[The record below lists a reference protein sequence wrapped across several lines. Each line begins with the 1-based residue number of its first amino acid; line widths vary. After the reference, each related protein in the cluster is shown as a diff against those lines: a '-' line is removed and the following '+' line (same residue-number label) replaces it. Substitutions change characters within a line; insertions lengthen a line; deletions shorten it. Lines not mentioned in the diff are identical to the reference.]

1 MFFTSDIKR
10 VSETFHEWKTSVIK
24 DMTEITPVSRKR
36 PSLQKPNWNKC
47 LCHVRENL
55 EDKLTSFSDKSW
67 EKFQSCAIRR
77 KDVIWMTM
85 KDYWNEGPK
94 GGYHRQCYQ
103 QYTDINKVTKV
114 QQKHCSARDEEIF
127 DKFSGMEPPAK
138 MVCRSQLEAVDVD
151 KCAICQKTKFC
162 GKGAR
167 TRESL
172 VQNISE
178 FGSATLLKAARTRN
192 DSRLLLHIDGRDTI
206 AMEVKYHRSCY
217 KSYVHPKQLSKL
229 EEQNCKEED
238 DRTESY
244 NKALSNVKNVVEEEI
259 FTTGKA
265 ISMTILT
272 DKYISSLLQE
282 GMEVTTYRSSKLKNR
297 LKRCFGERLSFRRPL
312 NQSQS
317 EIVFGSHVTTGEVVE
332 TVFKSSVD
340 EDQIS
345 DSDIETDVTREQ
357 EDESRQVFRMAKMI

>member
-1 MFFTSDIKR
+1 
-10 VSETFHEWKTSVIK
+10 
-24 DMTEITPVSRKR
+24 
-36 PSLQKPNWNKC
+36 
-47 LCHVRENL
+47 
-55 EDKLTSFSDKSW
+55 
-67 EKFQSCAIRR
+67 
-77 KDVIWMTM
+77 
-85 KDYWNEGPK
+85 
-94 GGYHRQCYQ
+94 
-103 QYTDINKVTKV
+103 
-114 QQKHCSARDEEIF
+114 
-127 DKFSGMEPPAK
+127 
-138 MVCRSQLEAVDVD
+138 
-151 KCAICQKTKFC
+151 
-162 GKGAR
+162 
-167 TRESL
+167 
-172 VQNISE
+172 
-178 FGSATLLKAARTRN
+178 
-192 DSRLLLHIDGRDTI
+192 
-206 AMEVKYHRSCY
+206 MEVKYHRSCY

-244 NKALSNVKNVVEEEI
+244 NKAFSNVKNVVDEEI

-265 ISMTILT
+265 IPMTILT

-357 EDESRQVFRMAKMI
+357 EDESRQVVRMPKMI

>member
-114 QQKHCSARDEEIF
+114 EQKHCSARDEEIL
-127 DKFSGMEPPAK
+127 DKFSGIEPPAK
-138 MVCRSQLEAVDVD
+138 MVAVHNSKHSMLINVRFVR
-151 KCAICQKTKFC
+151 KPSF
-162 GKGAR
+162 
-167 TRESL
+167 
-172 VQNISE
+172 V
-178 FGSATLLKAARTRN
+178 
-192 DSRLLLHIDGRDTI
+192 
-206 AMEVKYHRSCY
+206 VK
-217 KSYVHPKQLSKL
+217 
-229 EEQNCKEED
+229 
-238 DRTESY
+238 
-244 NKALSNVKNVVEEEI
+244 
-259 FTTGKA
+259 
-265 ISMTILT
+265 
-272 DKYISSLLQE
+272 
-282 GMEVTTYRSSKLKNR
+282 
-297 LKRCFGERLSFRRPL
+297 
-312 NQSQS
+312 
-317 EIVFGSHVTTGEVVE
+317 
-332 TVFKSSVD
+332 
-340 EDQIS
+340 
-345 DSDIETDVTREQ
+345 EQ
-357 EDESRQVFRMAKMI
+357 EQENHLYKT

>member
-1 MFFTSDIKR
+1 
-10 VSETFHEWKTSVIK
+10 
-24 DMTEITPVSRKR
+24 MTEITPVSRKR

-127 DKFSGMEPPAK
+127 DKFSGIEPPAK

-162 GKGAR
+162 GKGAT

-244 NKALSNVKNVVEEEI
+244 NKAFSNVKSVVEEEI

-265 ISMTILT
+265 IPMTILT